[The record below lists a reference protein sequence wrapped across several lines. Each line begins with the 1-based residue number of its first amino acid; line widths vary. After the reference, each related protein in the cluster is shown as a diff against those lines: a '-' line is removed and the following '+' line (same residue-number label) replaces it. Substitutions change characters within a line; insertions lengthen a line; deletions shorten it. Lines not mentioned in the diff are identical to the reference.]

1 MVYCILNSNIIL
13 NLKKS
18 VLLFLIIIPLSVFSQ
33 DFSVKGKIYDAQ
45 NTPIS
50 YANIVLLNKQDSTI
64 VSGSSS
70 NDLGAFSL
78 NNIKPNNYLL
88 KVSFIGFNTYTKEI
102 QIDKNV
108 HLATIALIE
117 TKENLDEVAVVV
129 KKPTVIKEADRLI
142 FNVANTALSEGNMM
156 EVLRSTPGVLVI
168 DNNIRIK
175 SASPTV
181 YINDKK
187 VHLSG
192 DELAQLLEG
201 SPANSIKSIEVIT
214 NPPSKYDASSGAVLN
229 IVMDKNLITGYRGS
243 VFTNYTQGV
252 FPRSNVGT
260 TNFYKTEKINVFAN
274 YSFTQNKINRE
285 SNEKINFLENDAIS
299 EKWNT
304 NIDRNTW
311 SKTHNFN
318 LNLDYFFD
326 VSNTL
331 SFSANLVFLPYYKYK
346 INSETLIEDDE
357 TSTPNNFKSSNLSRD
372 QKHNLGFDLDYVH
385 TFKNEA
391 KLSVNAHYTLYNY
404 NRKQGVLSK
413 YFYEDSANNTSN
425 AFNTHANQG
434 TDIYTSQLDYS
445 ATINETS
452 SFSAGIKSSFVVAE
466 SDITQFD
473 IVGGNQ
479 TLNTDNWDAFN
490 YNEDILAAYFSYEK
504 KWKKWSL
511 STGFRIE
518 ETNIRGESPITNEE
532 NKQDYFKG
540 FPTFNLSHK
549 VTENVN
555 LYVNYKRYVDRP
567 SYQDLNPFKYY
578 LNDNTIVTGNPNLQ
592 PAFVDH
598 LVLGT
603 TIKDRYTFE
612 AYYNYT
618 DANFLELPIQDNAE
632 NQIIYTPINLGST
645 VEYGFDFSTYF
656 NVTKNWFVY
665 FVTSF
670 YNVQDQATLN
680 NTHLKT
686 DTWSNYSELSN
697 SFSFLKDKSLSANLG
712 FVYIGKN
719 QQGFQTVDGRLATN
733 FAIKKTIL
741 NKKAT
746 LSLSAADLFNTQDF
760 TVNAEYLD
768 QNNSR
773 YSNQDNRY
781 IKFGFSYKFGNTT
794 LETNERTKARKERDR
809 LEK

>member
-1 MVYCILNSNIIL
+1 M

-18 VLLFLIIIPLSVFSQ
+18 VLFLLIIIPLSVFSQ
-33 DFSVKGKIYDAQ
+33 DFSVNGKIYDSK
-45 NTPIS
+45 NTAIS
-50 YANIVLLNKQDSTI
+50 YANIILLSKQDSTI
-64 VSGSSS
+64 ISGTSS
-70 NDLGAFSL
+70 NNLGDFFL
-78 NNIKPNNYLL
+78 NKIKPDNYIL
-88 KVSFIGFNTYTKEI
+88 KVSFIGFNTYTKVI

-108 HLATIALIE
+108 DLATIVLLE
-117 TKENLDEVAVVV
+117 TKQNLAEVAVVV
-129 KKPTVIKEADRLI
+129 KKPSVKKEADRLI
-142 FNVANTALSEGNMM
+142 FNVANTALSEGTML

-168 DNNIRIK
+168 DNSIRIK
-175 SASPTV
+175 NASPTV

-274 YSFTQNKINRE
+274 YSFTQSKINRE
-285 SNEKINFLENDAIS
+285 SHEIVNFLENDAIS
-299 EKWNT
+299 EKWT
-304 NIDRNTW
+304 TDIDRNTW

-326 VSNTL
+326 DANTL
-331 SFSANLVFLPYYKYK
+331 SFSTNLLFLPYYKYK
-346 INSETLIEDDE
+346 INSETVIEDDV
-357 TSTPNNFKSSNLSRD
+357 TSSPNNFKSSNLSRD
-372 QKHNLGFDLDYVH
+372 RKHNLGFDLDYVH

-391 KLSVNAHYTLYNY
+391 KLSLNVHYTVYNY
-404 NRKQGVLSK
+404 NRKQGVLSR
-413 YFYEDSANNTSN
+413 YFYEDTSNNTSN
-425 AFNTHANQG
+425 AFNTKANQG

-452 SFSAGIKSSFVVAE
+452 SFSAGIKSSFIIGE

-473 IVGGNQ
+473 VVGSSE
-479 TLNTDNWDAFN
+479 TLNTDNSDAFN

-504 KWKKWSL
+504 KWEKWSL
-511 STGFRIE
+511 SAGFRIE
-518 ETNIRGESPITNEE
+518 QTNIKGASPITNEE

-540 FPTFNLSHK
+540 FPTFSLKHQLTEK
-549 VTENVN
+549 VNT
-555 LYVNYKRYVDRP
+555 YVNYKRYVDRP
-567 SYQDLNPFKYY
+567 SYQSLNPFKYY

-598 LVLGT
+598 FVLGT
-603 TIKDRYTFE
+603 TINEKYTFE
-612 AYYNYT
+612 AYYNHS
-618 DANFLELPIQDNAE
+618 DANFLELPIQDNVE
-632 NQIIYTPINLGST
+632 NQIIFTPINLRNT

-656 NVTKNWFVY
+656 NVSKNWFVY
-665 FVTSF
+665 FATSF
-670 YNVQDQATLN
+670 YNVQDLATLN
-680 NTHLKT
+680 NERLKT

-697 SFSFLKDKSLSANLG
+697 DFSFLRDKSLSANLAI
-712 FVYIGKN
+712 VYLGKN

-733 FAIKKTIL
+733 LAIKKTIL
-741 NKKAT
+741 KKKAT
-746 LSLSAADLFNTQDF
+746 LSLSASDLFNAQDF
-760 TVNAEYLD
+760 TVNAKYLD

-773 YSNQDNRY
+773 YSNLDNRY
-781 IKFGFSYKFGNTT
+781 IKLGFSYKFGNTT
-794 LETNERTKARKERDR
+794 LETNERTKGRKERDR
-809 LEK
+809 LEKN